1 MWGAIAAAALGTAGS
16 VAGGIMSASA
26 ARKQKKELDKQEAE
40 NMNWLNR
47 RWGEDATQRAD
58 AQYMIEQ
65 TRAAARARNR
75 AARGRQAVTG
85 GTQAQVA
92 ATEQATNNMM
102 ADTAARIAAQG
113 EGARRQAVDT
123 YLARQQNLRAQRVG
137 LQAQQAQNTATA
149 VQGLGQSAAALASSV
164 DDDAMRKAEAKNKPT
179 TV

>member
-16 VAGGIMSASA
+16 VAGGLMSASA
-26 ARKQKKELDKQEAE
+26 ARKQKKELKRQEAE
-40 NMNWLNR
+40 NENWLNR

-92 ATEQATNNMM
+92 ATENATNNMI

-113 EGARRQAVDT
+113 ESARRQAVDT
-123 YLARQQNLRAQRVG
+123 YLNRQAALRAQRAN

-149 VQGLGQSAAALASSV
+149 TEGLAQSAASLMTAIDSETK
-164 DDDAMRKAEAKNKPT
+164 RKPK